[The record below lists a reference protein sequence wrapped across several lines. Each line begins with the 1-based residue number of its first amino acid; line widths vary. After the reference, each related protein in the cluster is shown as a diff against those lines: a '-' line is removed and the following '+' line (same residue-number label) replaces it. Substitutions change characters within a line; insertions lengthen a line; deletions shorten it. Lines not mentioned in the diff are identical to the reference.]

1 MSDTNI
7 EFWDKKHESGE
18 TPWQLNVP
26 SPPIMEY
33 IAQLKDKSLKI
44 LIPGAGQGFELD
56 HLLNLGFTNIDVCDI
71 APHAIEGLKKRIGT
85 DKAVNY
91 ITGDFFDLDGQYD
104 LIIEQTFFC
113 AINPTLRERYV
124 NKMYDLLNNNGK
136 LVGLLFASH
145 FATDGPPFG
154 GNKSQYKELFQQK
167 LHITI
172 MEMCYNSVKPR
183 HDNELFFICKKI
195 AN

>member
-18 TPWQLNVP
+18 TPWQLKVP

-33 IAQLKDKSLKI
+33 ISQLKDKSLKI
-44 LIPGAGQGFELD
+44 LIPGAGQGFELN
-56 HLLNLGFTNIDVCDI
+56 HLLNLGFTDIDVCDI
-71 APHAIEGLKKRIGT
+71 APHAIEGLRKRIGT
-85 DKAVNY
+85 DKGVNY

-124 NKMYDLLNNNGK
+124 NKMYNLLKNNGK
-136 LVGLLFASH
+136 LVGLLFASY
-145 FATDGPPFG
+145 FTTDGPPFG
-154 GNKSQYKELFQQK
+154 GSKSMYKELFQQK

-183 HDNELFFICKKI
+183 QDNELFFICKKI